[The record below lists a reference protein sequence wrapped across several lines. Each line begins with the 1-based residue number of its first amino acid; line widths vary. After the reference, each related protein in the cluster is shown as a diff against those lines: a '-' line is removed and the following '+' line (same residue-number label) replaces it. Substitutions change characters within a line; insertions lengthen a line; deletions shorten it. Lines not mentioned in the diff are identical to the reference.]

1 MKRQCI
7 LSCVIVLLRRRGAY
21 VSRKEIATKTVF
33 YFRRRNAKHRK
44 SVGIA
49 YLLWFFFGSFG
60 IHKFYLGDTKKG
72 LLYLVLGIFGWISIF
87 TGGLAA
93 LGGSNGGGFFAII
106 GLICIVVLGIMLLID
121 LFTIPGQIKS
131 AEEKA
136 EEQIVNNLLSMN
148 TATSSGLG
156 DDGQ

>member
-1 MKRQCI
+1 MSVEKKSQLTEKQLSILESEMQKR
-7 LSCVIVLLRRRGAY
+7 
-21 VSRKEIATKTVF
+21 
-33 YFRRRNAKHRK
+33 RK

-49 YLLWFFFGSFG
+49 YLLWFFFGSLG

-93 LGGSNGGGFFAII
+93 LGGSDGGGFFAII
-106 GLICIVVLGIMLLID
+106 GMICIVVLGIMLLID
-121 LFTIPGQIKS
+121 LFTIPGQIRS

-156 DDGQ
+156 DQEQ

>member
-1 MKRQCI
+1 MSVEKKSQLTEKQLSI
-7 LSCVIVLLRRRGAY
+7 LES
-21 VSRKEIATKTVF
+21 EMQ
-33 YFRRRNAKHRK
+33 KHRK

-49 YLLWFFFGSFG
+49 YLLWFFFGSLG

-93 LGGSNGGGFFAII
+93 LGGSDGGGFFAII
-106 GLICIVVLGIMLLID
+106 GMICIVVLGIMLLID
-121 LFTIPGQIKS
+121 LFTIPGQIRS
-131 AEEKA
+131 AQEKA

-156 DDGQ
+156 DQEQ

>member
-1 MKRQCI
+1 MSVEKKSQLTEKQLSI
-7 LSCVIVLLRRRGAY
+7 LES
-21 VSRKEIATKTVF
+21 EMQ
-33 YFRRRNAKHRK
+33 KHRK

-49 YLLWFFFGSFG
+49 YLLWFFFGSLG

-93 LGGSNGGGFFAII
+93 LGGSDGGGFFAII
-106 GLICIVVLGIMLLID
+106 GMICIVVLGIMLLID
-121 LFTIPGQIKS
+121 LFTIPGQIRS
-131 AEEKA
+131 AQEKA
-136 EEQIVNNLLSMN
+136 EEQIVNDLLSMN

-156 DDGQ
+156 DQEQ